1 MLPRRRRSNPPPPF
15 FFVCGDLIM
24 AITEVDICNRALSRL
39 GTRATVAA
47 LDENSS
53 EARTVAIWYAATRD
67 SLLRVHDWNFARR
80 RVLLAAQGVAPTGW
94 RFRYA
99 LPTDCIRLLRL
110 TSAEPEAGSAR
121 FEVAGD
127 VAARFVLCD
136 APAAEA
142 VYTARVD
149 DPNLYDAG
157 FASALVDQLAAHIAY
172 PITQKTE
179 TAVRLAQLAR
189 VALADAMAANVNEAE
204 TAGHDRLPDWI
215 AGRA

>member
-1 MLPRRRRSNPPPPF
+1 
-15 FFVCGDLIM
+15 M
-24 AITEVDICNRALSRL
+24 AITEVDICNRALSCL

-99 LPTDCIRLLRL
+99 LPTDYIRLLRL

>member
-1 MLPRRRRSNPPPPF
+1 
-15 FFVCGDLIM
+15 M
-24 AITEVDICNRALSRL
+24 ATTDVDICNRALSRL
-39 GTRATVAA
+39 GTRATISA
-47 LDENSS
+47 LDENST
-53 EARTVAIWYAATRD
+53 EARTAFIWYAATRD
-67 SLLRVHDWNFARR
+67 TLLRAHDWNFARR
-80 RVLLAAQGVAPTGW
+80 RVVLAEQGTAPTGW
-94 RFRYA
+94 TFRYA

-110 TSAEPEAGSAR
+110 ASANPDSGPAR

-127 VAARFVLCD
+127 ATSRFVLCD
-136 APAAEA
+136 EPAAEA

-189 VALADAMAANVNEAE
+189 VALADAMAADVNEAAAA
-204 TAGHDRLPDWI
+204 AGDRMPDWI
-215 AGRA
+215 NARN